1 MHLKKIKHAMKEI
14 YIHNHYMRGPWE
26 RCNSN
31 IFRKLFLKPTTRKL
45 INFLMELKKAS
56 VWLITN
62 GRVDNTKK
70 SANELID
77 LMPQDDGPLPIT
89 SDDKYSVTRPWSGWI
104 FSQ

>member
-1 MHLKKIKHAMKEI
+1 
-14 YIHNHYMRGPWE
+14 
-26 RCNSN
+26 
-31 IFRKLFLKPTTRKL
+31 
-45 INFLMELKKAS
+45 MELKKAS

-89 SDDKYSVTRPWSGWI
+89 SDDKYSVTRP
-104 FSQ
+104 